1 MPEQAT
7 MVAPPRAGAFFDPER
22 EKILG
27 FLQILQTKTE
37 DLSDLSRWSRGG
49 AMGRPGR
56 SRYADFMRC
65 RDVAAECWAFSI
77 VIERRIDLYHGPER
91 DTLQAQFDR
100 LTVAIWSVLLETSLR
115 FLEALAGED
124 HLPLGSR
131 EIFVR
136 EIKTLYDS
144 RKFLEDPRY
153 DALID
158 AATHRRQDQ
167 ATRILEAIIERAPAL
182 LDFSAA

>member
-1 MPEQAT
+1 MPDAL
-7 MVAPPRAGAFFDPER
+7 ER
-22 EKILG
+22 GTTLSAAETERLSILR
-27 FLQILQTKTE
+27 FLQILQAKTD
-37 DLSDLSRWSRGG
+37 DLNDLSRWSRGG
-49 AMGRPGR
+49 VMGRPGR
-56 SRYADFMRC
+56 SRYADFTRC

-77 VIERRIDLYHGPER
+77 VIERRIDLYRGPER

-115 FLEALAGED
+115 FLEALAGEE

-144 RKFLEDPRY
+144 RKFLEDPRFAGLV
-153 DALID
+153 DD
-158 AATHRRQDQ
+158 ATHRRQDQ
-167 ATRILEAIIERAPAL
+167 AARILEAIVERAPTL
-182 LDFSAA
+182 LEFAPT